1 MKCEDAARL
10 LPLQLYGELSFDDD
24 ELLEQHLDGCQSCRA
39 ERKRTQA
46 LHRSL
51 DAFEPEVDQA
61 LLANC
66 RGNLRLALPSISPPP
81 VVPKRSW
88 FSWVLPGW
96 ANSAWLNPAGAVAL
110 LAIGFISS
118 RLIPFGAAPPTV
130 YAPGPSSN
138 SPVASRVRYV
148 EPGPAGRVQIVV
160 DETSQRTLSGQCE
173 DDSIRKLLVNAA
185 REASDPGLRV
195 ESMELLNANAG
206 SNTDVRSALLY
217 AFQHDP
223 NSGVRLKALQGLKRS
238 FTDPEVRRALSR
250 AVLSDDNP
258 GVRTQAIDL
267 LVQKRE
273 PAMAGVLQEVLRKE
287 DNSYIRL
294 RCQTVLHEMRAS
306 EDTF

>member
-1 MKCEDAARL
+1 MKCDDAARL

-24 ELLEQHLDGCQSCRA
+24 EFLEQHLDGCQSCRA

-51 DAFEPEVDQA
+51 DGFQPDVDQA

-66 RGNLRLALPSISPPP
+66 RRNLRLALPAAHEP
-81 VVPKRSW
+81 VRPHRRW
-88 FSWVLPGW
+88 FGWLRPGW
-96 ANSAWLNPAGAVAL
+96 VTPAGAVAL
-110 LAIGFISS
+110 LAIGFISA
-118 RLIPFGAAPPTV
+118 RLIPFGAGPATV
-130 YAPGPSSN
+130 YAPGSASN

-148 EPGPAGRVQIVV
+148 EPGPEGRVQIVV
-160 DETSQRTLSGQCE
+160 DETRQRTLSGQCV

-206 SNTDVRSALLY
+206 SNTDVRSTLLY

-223 NSGVRLKALQGLKRS
+223 NSGVRLKALQGLKRA
-238 FTDPEVRRALSR
+238 FADAEVRRALSR

-287 DNSYIRL
+287 DNTYIRL
-294 RCQTVLHEMRAS
+294 RCQTVLHEMRPS